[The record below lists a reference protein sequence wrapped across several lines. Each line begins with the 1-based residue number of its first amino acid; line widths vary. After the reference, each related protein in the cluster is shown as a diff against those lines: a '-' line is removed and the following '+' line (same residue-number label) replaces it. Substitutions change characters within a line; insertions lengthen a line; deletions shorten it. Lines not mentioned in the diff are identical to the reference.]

1 MSAAHQKAVLSRR
14 SVSSDS
20 GAVARAASEI
30 GSLGSVTA
38 ATMGRH
44 DIRRVALSASVNGR
58 SRPVQRAMNVSQP
71 GDPSE
76 MEADRVADS
85 VMRMQDA
92 PSPVSRS
99 QATVSREGEEEE
111 EVQAKLLDGAAGG
124 VQAISRQVEVAREG
138 EEEEEV
144 QTKRL
149 DTASR
154 DAVARE
160 GAEEEEEVATKRV
173 SRSESAD
180 VENGG
185 DVSHIVKQGLSG
197 GGQPLDSASR
207 AFFEPRLGHDLSS
220 IRIHTGEQASSS
232 AEQVNARA
240 YAVGG
245 DIAFKSGEYN
255 PGTSAGKH
263 LLAHEL
269 THTVQQGATTPLAP
283 SRKSVSRR
291 KK

>member
-1 MSAAHQKAVLSRR
+1 
-14 SVSSDS
+14 
-20 GAVARAASEI
+20 
-30 GSLGSVTA
+30 
-38 ATMGRH
+38 
-44 DIRRVALSASVNGR
+44 
-58 SRPVQRAMNVSQP
+58 MNVSQP

-92 PSPVSRS
+92 PSSVFRS
-99 QATVSREGEEEE
+99 AATVSREGEEEE
-111 EVQAKLLDGAAGG
+111 EVQAKLADG
-124 VQAISRQVEVAREG
+124 VQPNLSRQAEVAREG

-144 QTKRL
+144 ATKRL
-149 DTASR
+149 DTVSR
-154 DAVARE
+154 EVTVARE

-207 AFFEPRLGHDLSS
+207 AFFEPRLGHDLSN
-220 IRIHTGEQASSS
+220 IRVHTGTEASAS

-255 PGTSAGKH
+255 PGTSAGRH
-263 LLAHEL
+263 LIAHEL

-283 SRKSVSRR
+283 SRKAVSRR
-291 KK
+291 KKERR